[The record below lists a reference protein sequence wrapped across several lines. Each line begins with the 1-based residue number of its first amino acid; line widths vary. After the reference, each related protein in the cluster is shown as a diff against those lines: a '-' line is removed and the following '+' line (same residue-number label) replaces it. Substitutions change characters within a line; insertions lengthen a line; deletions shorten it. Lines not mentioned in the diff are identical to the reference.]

1 MIKIKSNLNEAIFIS
16 KLCVNPTVHHIDPSH
31 YFSLIGTRQPFF
43 SLLNLS
49 KFKYFLR
56 TALLAI
62 ESLIKV
68 KAKFI
73 VITKINEPILFLKF
87 QQICK
92 KKGIFLLKDTEVSA
106 GFLTNNLI
114 SKKVVLTL
122 FLDATKMELIQKECL
137 RVNCPVVS
145 FGALSSSRSSSS
157 LFVGGNYNSF
167 FAQNF
172 ILTLLSISFS
182 LKQDS
187 LANKKIKNVNTQK
200 TA

>member
-1 MIKIKSNLNEAIFIS
+1 MKKIKSNLNEAIFIS
-16 KLCVNPTVHHIDPSH
+16 KFCVNPTMHHIDPSQ
-31 YFSLIGTRQPFF
+31 YLSLIGTRQPFF
-43 SLLNLS
+43 SLLNLHN
-49 KFKYFLR
+49 FKYFLR
-56 TALLAI
+56 TSLLAI
-62 ESLIKV
+62 ESLVKA

-73 VITKINEPILFLKF
+73 IITKINEPVLFLKF
-87 QQICK
+87 YQICK
-92 KKGIFLLKDTEVSA
+92 KKEIFLLKDTEVSA

-122 FLDATKMELIQKECL
+122 FLDATKTELIQKECL
-137 RVNCPVVS
+137 RVNCPLLS
-145 FGALSSSRSSSS
+145 FGGLSSNRSSSS

-187 LANKKIKNVNTQK
+187 LQKKK
-200 TA
+200 TKK

>member
-1 MIKIKSNLNEAIFIS
+1 MRKIKSNLDEAIFIS
-16 KLCVNPTVHHIDPSH
+16 KFCVNPTMHHIDPSQ
-31 YFSLIGTRQPFF
+31 YLSLIGTRQPFF
-43 SLLNLS
+43 SLLNLPN
-49 KFKYFLR
+49 FKYFLR

-62 ESLIKV
+62 ESLVKV
-68 KAKFI
+68 KSKFI

-87 QQICK
+87 HQICK
-92 KKGIFLLKDTEVSA
+92 KKEIFLLKDTEVSA

-137 RVNCPVVS
+137 RVNCPVLS
-145 FGALSSSRSSSS
+145 FGGLSSSRSSSS

-187 LANKKIKNVNTQK
+187 LASKKIKK
-200 TA
+200 

>member
-1 MIKIKSNLNEAIFIS
+1 MKKIKSNLNEAIFIS
-16 KLCVNPTVHHIDPSH
+16 KFCVNPTMHHIDPSQ
-31 YFSLIGTRQPFF
+31 YLSLIGTRQPFF
-43 SLLNLS
+43 SLLNLH

-56 TALLAI
+56 TGLLAI
-62 ESLIKV
+62 ESLVKA

-73 VITKINEPILFLKF
+73 IITKINEPILFLKF
-87 QQICK
+87 YQICK
-92 KKGIFLLKDTEVSA
+92 KKEIFLLKDTEVSA

-137 RVNCPVVS
+137 RVNCPLLS
-145 FGALSSSRSSSS
+145 FGGLSSSRSSSS

-187 LANKKIKNVNTQK
+187 LSKKKIKK
-200 TA
+200 